1 MQWVQPGDPGYSPAS
16 AFSTND
22 NTVDSYLNTTLSARY
37 TLGERTERS
46 WELFATINNL
56 LDETPPLSPAGD
68 YPTNTAF
75 FDQVGRAIRIGVRAD
90 F

>member
-1 MQWVQPGDPGYSPAS
+1 LSGR
-16 AFSTND
+16 F
-22 NTVDSYLNTTLSARY
+22 TLPVRAGRH
-37 TLGERTERS
+37 

-56 LDETPPLSPAGD
+56 FDKDPPLAPGA

-75 FDQVGRAIRIGVRAD
+75 FDQVGRFYRLGLRAD